1 MQYKPWL
8 DNYPSDVPKTLEP
21 YPEESLFSL
30 LSKAAS
36 RHPGRPAIAFF
47 GQHLTYA
54 RLIEETERFSSVLSG
69 LGVSKG
75 DRVAL
80 VLPNCPQYVIA
91 YYAAVRLGA
100 TVVGNNPLYT
110 EREMAHQ
117 LQDCGPKVTVTLENF
132 YRQLSSVAGTVD
144 VGTLLVTKLT
154 DYMPFPINVLA
165 PIQFKREAKHESRPW
180 PFIPK
185 GVKVHWWKGA
195 MRDAGPAPAP
205 AVVDARKDP
214 AGFIYTG
221 GTTGPAKGA
230 MLSHYNITANAM
242 QSASWFPDIVDG
254 QDVMMCV
261 LPFFHSFGMMA
272 LNVGVLKAMKLV
284 LIPRFDVK
292 LVLKATE
299 KEKPSLFPGVPRLY
313 LALNESPE
321 TAKHNLSSISACISG
336 GAPLPVAIA
345 ERFHAVT
352 GGAEVVEG
360 YGLTET
366 SPVAVANPV
375 NGLRKPGHI
384 GIPIP
389 DTDCKIV
396 ALDEPDREV
405 ALGESGELCLKG
417 PQVMLGY
424 WNRPDESA
432 NAIRDGWFH
441 TGDVAIMDEQGY
453 FKIVDRLK
461 DMVLV
466 SGFNVYPTEIE
477 AVLFDHP
484 KILKACVAGVPDEK
498 TGEAIK
504 AFIVLRE
511 GETATAEEISAWCR
525 DPAQGLTG
533 YRVPK
538 QIEFRDSL
546 PETMIGKVLRR
557 VLQEEEKQKRSAADG
572 SGARDLS
579 G

>member
-1 MQYKPWL
+1 MQGRPWL
-8 DNYPSDVPKTLEP
+8 DSYPPDVPKTLEP
-21 YPEESLFSL
+21 YPGGSLFSV

-36 RHPGRPAIAFF
+36 RHPDRPAIAFF
-47 GQHLTYA
+47 GKHMTYA
-54 RLIEETERFSSVLSG
+54 RLLEETERFSSVLSG
-69 LGVSKG
+69 LGASKG

-80 VLPNCPQYVIA
+80 VLPNCPQYVVA

-117 LQDCGPKVTVTLENF
+117 LGDCGPKVTVTLENF
-132 YRQLSSVAGTVD
+132 YRQMSSVAESVD
-144 VGTLLVTKLT
+144 VGELLVTKLT
-154 DYMPFPINVLA
+154 DYMPFPTDKLA
-165 PIQFKREAKHESRPW
+165 PIKFKKEAKRENRPW
-180 PFIPK
+180 PYVPE
-185 GVKVHWWKGA
+185 GAEVLWWKRA
-195 MRDAGPAPAP
+195 MKDAGPPPPQADVEAK
-205 AVVDARKDP
+205 VDP

-230 MLSHYNITANAM
+230 MLSHHNIVANAM
-242 QSASWFPDIVDG
+242 QSAAWFPNIVDG
-254 QDVMMCV
+254 REVIMCV

-272 LNVGVLKAMKLV
+272 MNVGVLKAMKLI
-284 LIPRFDVK
+284 LIPRFDID

-299 KEKPSLFPGVPRLY
+299 REKPTLFPGVPRLY
-313 LALNESPE
+313 LALNEAPE
-321 TAKHNLSSISACISG
+321 TAKHDLSSVAACISG
-336 GAPLPVAIA
+336 GAPLPVAVA
-345 ERFHAVT
+345 DRFREVT

-366 SPVAVANPV
+366 SPVAVANPF
-375 NGLRKPGHI
+375 NGVRKPGHI
-384 GIPIP
+384 GIPVP
-389 DTDCKIV
+389 DTECKIV
-396 ALDEPDREV
+396 SLDEPDREV
-405 ALGESGELCLKG
+405 AQGESGELCLRG

-432 NAIRDGWFH
+432 NAIRNGWFH
-441 TGDVAIMDEQGY
+441 TGDVAEMDEDGY

-461 DMVLV
+461 DMVLI

-477 AVLFDHP
+477 AVLYNHP
-484 KILKACVAGVPDEK
+484 KILKVCVVGVPDEK
-498 TGEAIK
+498 TGEAVK

-557 VLQEEEKQKRSAADG
+557 VLQQEEKQKRPATPG
-572 SGARDLS
+572 S
-579 G
+579 

>member
-1 MQYKPWL
+1 MDRPWL
-8 DNYPSDVPKTLEP
+8 DNYPSDVPKTLGP
-21 YPEESLFSL
+21 YPEESLFGI

-36 RHPGRPAIAFF
+36 RHPDRPAITFF
-47 GQHLTYA
+47 GKRMSYA
-54 RLIEETERFSSVLSG
+54 QLLAETERFSSVLTG
-69 LGVSKG
+69 LGVAKG

-80 VLPNCPQYVIA
+80 ILPNCPQYVIA
-91 YYAAVRLGA
+91 YYAAVRVGA

-117 LQDCGPKVTVTLENF
+117 LGDCAPRVTVTLENF
-132 YRQLSSVAGTVD
+132 YRQLSSVMKTVD
-144 VGTLLVTKLT
+144 VGEVLVTKLT
-154 DYMPFPINVLA
+154 DYMPFPINKLA
-165 PIQFKREAKHESRPW
+165 PIKFKKEAKLESRPW
-180 PFIPK
+180 PYVPK
-185 GVKVHWWKGA
+185 GVEVRWWKRTMKG
-195 MRDAGPAPAP
+195 AGPPLPP
-205 AVVDARKDP
+205 AVVEARAEP

-221 GTTGPAKGA
+221 GTTGLAKGA

-272 LNVGVLKAMKLV
+272 MNVAILKAMKLILV
-284 LIPRFDVK
+284 PRFDIG
-292 LVLKATE
+292 LVLKAIE
-299 KEKPSLFPGVPRLY
+299 KEKPTHFPGVPRLY
-313 LALNESPE
+313 IALNESPE
-321 TAKHNLSSISACISG
+321 TSKHDLSSITACISG
-336 GAPLPVAIA
+336 GAPLPVAVA
-345 ERFHAVT
+345 DRFREVT

-366 SPVAVANPV
+366 SPVAVANPLSGV
-375 NGLRKPGHI
+375 RKPGHI
-384 GIPIP
+384 GIPLP

-396 ALDEPDREV
+396 SLEEPDRAV
-405 ALGESGELCLKG
+405 GQGESGELCLRG

-424 WNRPDESA
+424 WNRPDETA
-432 NAIRDGWFH
+432 NSIRDGWFH
-441 TGDVAIMDEQGY
+441 TGDVAVMDEQGY

-477 AVLFDHP
+477 AVLYHHP
-484 KILKACVAGVPDEK
+484 KILKACVVGVPDEK

-511 GETATAEEISAWCR
+511 GETATAEEISQWCR

-538 QIEFRDSL
+538 QIEFRESL

-557 VLQEEEKQKRSAADG
+557 VLQEEEKQKRATGAG
-572 SGARDLS
+572 S
-579 G
+579 